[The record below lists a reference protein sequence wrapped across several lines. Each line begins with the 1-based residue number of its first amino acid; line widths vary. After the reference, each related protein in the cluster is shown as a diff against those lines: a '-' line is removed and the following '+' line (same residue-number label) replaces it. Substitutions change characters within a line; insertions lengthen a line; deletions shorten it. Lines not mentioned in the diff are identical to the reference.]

1 VSPLAGRRRVHVVDY
16 GMGNLTSVRHALEYL
31 GAEVDV
37 SSRPAD
43 LDRVGHA
50 ILPGVGS
57 FRAAMHNLG
66 ETGWVDAIR
75 RYAADG
81 ERQLLGICLG
91 MQLLGASSP
100 EDGTTAGLGLVDGIV
115 ERFPDDPSGRLRVPH
130 VGFARVRPG
139 RGSRLLPEAD
149 GPADFYFVHS
159 YRIPA
164 DRCSGVLGL
173 AHHGS
178 DFVAMVEHGCVA
190 GTQFHPEKSQ
200 SSGLALLSR
209 WLGTPA

>member
-1 VSPLAGRRRVHVVDY
+1 MTSRRSRRRVHVVDY

-57 FRAAMHNLG
+57 FRAAMHNLR

-115 ERFPDDPSGRLRVPH
+115 ERLDRKSTRLNSSHVSESRMPSS
-130 VGFARVRPG
+130 A
-139 RGSRLLPEAD
+139 
-149 GPADFYFVHS
+149 
-159 YRIPA
+159 
-164 DRCSGVLGL
+164 
-173 AHHGS
+173 
-178 DFVAMVEHGCVA
+178 
-190 GTQFHPEKSQ
+190 
-200 SSGLALLSR
+200 
-209 WLGTPA
+209 